1 MQQTNTKS
9 ISLSMF
15 KQFVIVIFM
24 IFQCISSFGQ
34 KKSELIEVYKVF
46 GGYQYEESGYI
57 LNLQDIEDIVQE
69 NKRSLYYLKEAK
81 KLNIFSRIISA
92 SGGALIGYAIGSKV
106 TTDEYNKTI
115 ISMGCGLIIIAIP
128 ITIATNNKIKLAVDS
143 YNSKLKSTG
152 SIDKIDMKIG
162 FTQNGIGLTIQL

>member
-1 MQQTNTKS
+1 MVKK
-9 ISLSMF
+9 L
-15 KQFVIVIFM
+15 IVILFLA
-24 IFQCISSFGQ
+24 FLFHNAFGQ
-34 KKSELIEVYKVF
+34 KKSEEIEVFKVF

-57 LNLQDIEDIVQE
+57 LNLQDIEDIVKD
-69 NKRSLYYLKEAK
+69 NKVALHYVK
-81 KLNIFSRIISA
+81 KAQTLNIFTRIFSI

-106 TTDEYNKTI
+106 NTEVYDKTM

-128 ITIATNNKIKLAVDS
+128 ISIAFNDKVKLAVDT

-152 SIDKIDMKIG
+152 SSDKLDMKIG